1 MSTLIKLRRSAVPGR
16 VPTTGQLE
24 FGEIAINT
32 ADGKFFIKKFDSAA
46 NTEVIVEFSA
56 DPNDLLALIKTVDGA
71 NSGLDAD
78 LLDGLDST
86 QFLRSD
92 EDDTLNGSLIITGDL
107 TVSGN
112 TTYVNTETINLADN
126 IITLNAN
133 HTGSPSQNAG
143 LEVERGTANNVTLQW
158 NEVGDYWEIAS
169 GGVLGRIITTGD
181 EGANNG
187 FDADLLDGQEG
198 TYYLDYNNFF
208 NVPPATF
215 DLTLDGKVT
224 GTAFSN
230 TGIMTLTTEL
240 ANTGVVPGTYGT
252 PSQIPVITIDEDGR
266 ITSAGNTAVAG
277 VDDFTWDAANNQLVL
292 TTGDGSIYNIY
303 LNQFKD
309 ITVEDLTANSVNIT
323 NLGFDSLD
331 VEGDVSAN
339 NAYFAGNVNAGNG
352 LDVIGDITVTGLIDG
367 RDVAAD
373 GAKLDLLEDGL
384 DLTLTGKVTGTAFSN
399 TGVMTLAT
407 ELANTGVTPGTYG
420 NASQIPIITV
430 DEDGRLTV
438 VSNTAVAG
446 VDDVTWYTAN
456 STLSILTGDG
466 SVFKANIDE
475 FDEIT
480 VNGDIIVSG
489 TVDGRD
495 IALDGA
501 KLDRIEEDLT
511 VTLAGK
517 VTGTVTSNT
526 GIMIV
531 QTELANTGVTPG
543 QYGSGAFVPQFTV
556 DEDGRITNIT
566 EIASPAGTT
575 VASTDWDIANNTL
588 QIYLTSGQRFNQLI
602 DQFTGLDADTVDGQH
617 AIDIVAQAANNVSN
631 SIISIEA
638 NTGLVGSGT
647 FTLNQFANT
656 SITFEHAD
664 TSDIADINLLNT
676 GSVIQAMTFDQFG
689 HVLTANTSN
698 FDLRFYTQ
706 AALDGGQLDNRY
718 YTEVELNAGQLDNR
732 YYTEAELNLGALDGR
747 YYTETE
753 LQNGALDGRYY
764 TENES
769 DNRFVNVDG
778 DTMTGDLTVSANLD
792 VTGTITAGV
801 IDRNP
806 NITVSLTGDIAGTAN
821 TTLTNLGDGTISI
834 ATTVQAD
841 SVALGTDT
849 TGDYVESISNTDGII
864 ILGTT
869 GEGAVPIIGHAD
881 TSSVANVN
889 TAFKDV
895 ISSIDFDQFGHVIAH
910 TTRTMDFLTVQEAD
924 ARYVNVTGDTMSGN
938 LDIQAT
944 LTVQDDI
951 LQSHAHYVTESVT
964 KSSQNAATLF
974 EFPFATYN
982 SAEVVIT
989 ATEGINRHI
998 TKLLIVHDDTTA
1010 SATEFG
1016 TIATGS
1022 NLASYEV
1029 SIIGANVRITV
1040 TPAQSASTV
1049 FKIAATLIVD

>member
-133 HTGSPSQNAG
+133 HTGNPSQNAG

-158 NEVGDYWEIAS
+158 NEAGDYWEIAS

-181 EGANNG
+181 EGAGNG
-187 FDADLLDGQEG
+187 FDADTLDGEEG

-208 NVPPATF
+208 NVPPATL

-266 ITSAGNTAVAG
+266 ITSASNTAVAG
-277 VDDFTWDAANNQLVL
+277 VDNFTWDAANNQLVL
-292 TTGDGSIYNIY
+292 TTGDGSVYNIY

-331 VEGDVSAN
+331 VEGDISAN
-339 NAYFAGNVNAGNG
+339 N
-352 LDVIGDITVTGLIDG
+352 IHVTGLIDG
-367 RDVAAD
+367 RDIAAD

-407 ELANTGVTPGTYG
+407 ELANTGVTSGTYG
-420 NASQIPIITV
+420 SASQIPIITV
-430 DEDGRLTV
+430 DEDGRLTL

-446 VDDVTWYTAN
+446 VDNVTWYTAN

-489 TVDGRD
+489 LVDGRD
-495 IALDGA
+495 VAADGA
-501 KLDRIEEDLT
+501 KLDRIEEDITIDLQ
-511 VTLAGK
+511 GK
-517 VTGTVTSNT
+517 VTGKVTSNT
-526 GIMIV
+526 GVLTV
-531 QTELANTGVTPG
+531 QTELANTGVTSG
-543 QYGSGAFVPQFTV
+543 QYGSGAFVPQLTV

-617 AIDIVAQAANNVSN
+617 AADIIASAASNVGN
-631 SIISIEA
+631 ANIIIEA
-638 NTGLVGSGT
+638 NTGLIGSGS

-656 SITFEHAD
+656 TITVEHAD
-664 TSDIADINLLNT
+664 TSDIADISLFNT
-676 GSVIQAMTFDQFG
+676 GQVIQAMTFDQFG
-689 HVLTANTSN
+689 HVLTANTTD
-698 FDLRFYTQ
+698 FDTRFYTQ
-706 AALDGGQLDNRY
+706 SVLDGGQLDNRY
-718 YTEVELNAGQLDNR
+718 YTKVLLDGGQLDNR

-747 YYTETE
+747 YFTETE

-769 DNRFVNVDG
+769 DARFVNVAG
-778 DTMTGDLTVSANLD
+778 DTMTGDLAISANLD

-806 NITVSLTGDIAGTAN
+806 NITIALTGDIAGTAN

-895 ISSIDFDQFGHVIAH
+895 ISSMDFDQFGHVIAL

-924 ARYVNVTGDTMSGN
+924 ARYVNITGDTMSGN

-964 KSSQNAATLF
+964 KTSQNAATLF

-1016 TIATGS
+1016 SIATGS